1 METVEAQKKK
11 KKKKKGKEKEF
22 RKMEGHGGS
31 ALWNSTGWKRDAPRS
46 IPMFPTFFVHPRGD
60 VLIRRVQSTGSL
72 RFHWTLTF
80 YAHLIPSFSTLFPPL
95 PPSLSSTVSIIHCF
109 QVKTT
114 SSTIV
119 VSGNKNLFSNFLLLS
134 FYLLFSIIVPCI
146 FRWLFH
152 FLNNSNFI
160 FERKKKQRKLDFKP
174 PVRVLFVTRCFC
186 LRNKIK
192 KKIVYKGSLYIH

>member
-11 KKKKKGKEKEF
+11 EKKKGKEKEF

-80 YAHLIPSFSTLFPPL
+80 YAHLIPSFSTLFPL
-95 PPSLSSTVSIIHCF
+95 PSLSSTVSIIYCF

-119 VSGNKNLFSNFLLLS
+119 VSRNKNLFSNFLLLS
-134 FYLLFSIIVPCI
+134 FYLLLSIIVPCSISCI

-160 FERKKKQRKLDFKP
+160 FERKKNNENWILNHLC
-174 PVRVLFVTRCFC
+174 VYCLSHGVFVYET
-186 LRNKIK
+186 K
-192 KKIVYKGSLYIH
+192 

>member
-1 METVEAQKKK
+1 METVEAQKK

-95 PPSLSSTVSIIHCF
+95 PPLFPPLSRLFIVFKWKLPHRLSSF
-109 QVKTT
+109 QGIKIY
-114 SSTIV
+114 SPI
-119 VSGNKNLFSNFLLLS
+119 FFLLS
-134 FYLLFSIIVPCI
+134 FYLLLSIIVPCSISCI
-146 FRWLFH
+146 F
-152 FLNNSNFI
+152 
-160 FERKKKQRKLDFKP
+160 
-174 PVRVLFVTRCFC
+174 
-186 LRNKIK
+186 
-192 KKIVYKGSLYIH
+192 